1 MGGWFFRE
9 VRERGRKEIGE
20 GLNTKG
26 GENKESKYLCTYST
40 NPREQIPM
48 TPMAKICIIN
58 AYDFS

>member
-40 NPREQIPM
+40 IPRD
-48 TPMAKICIIN
+48 N
-58 AYDFS
+58 SLL